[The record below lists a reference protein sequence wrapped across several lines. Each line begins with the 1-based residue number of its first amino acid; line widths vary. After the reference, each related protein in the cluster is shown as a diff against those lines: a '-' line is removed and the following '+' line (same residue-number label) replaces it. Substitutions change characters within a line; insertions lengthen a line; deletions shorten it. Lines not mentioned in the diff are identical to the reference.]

1 MQQLDRFRGELCSS
15 AAAVTRIVQDLIRLN
30 LGQYMPI
37 SAYVYLPQ
45 LPYDDMLSIYSVAYT
60 ALPLV
65 ISALNVKMSPSS
77 SQSRAHY
84 LETYSKSIELYSK
97 RYNGIDTV
105 YSMMERIL
113 EEAQSN
119 SRNLCLPT
127 SDFSHQDT
135 SPLSDTSEWFEIFVK
150 HPKLHLRVAFSF
162 DLSFS
167 KGKFPEDSDFPR
179 QLRADQLEE
188 YPYSHKRFM
197 SKENNP
203 TAEALMPLRSRIST
217 PIFDS
222 TILDSLQMTAVCQN
236 LDFMDLFGATT
247 PGRITDIS
255 ASLDIG
261 VGDTPIGVYLS
272 EQDTE
277 QSCEDDTIWDKVIL
291 DLFDQVVPG

>member
-1 MQQLDRFRGELCSS
+1 
-15 AAAVTRIVQDLIRLN
+15 
-30 LGQYMPI
+30 
-37 SAYVYLPQ
+37 
-45 LPYDDMLSIYSVAYT
+45 MLKIYSVAYT

-65 ISALNVKMSPSS
+65 ISALDVKMSPSS

-105 YSMMERIL
+105 SSMMERIL
-113 EEAQSN
+113 EEAESN

-135 SPLSDTSEWFEIFVK
+135 KPSSDTSEWFQIFVK

-167 KGKFPEDSDFPR
+167 TGKFPEDSDFPK

-188 YPYSHKRFM
+188 YPHPHKRIM
-197 SKENNP
+197 PAENNL
-203 TAEALMPLRSRIST
+203 TANASMPLLPQIST
-217 PIFDS
+217 PTFDS
-222 TILDSLQMTAVCQN
+222 TILDGLQMTAVCPN

-247 PGRITDIS
+247 PGRIIDIS
-255 ASLDIG
+255 TDLDAG
-261 VGDTPIGVYLS
+261 VGDTPM
-272 EQDTE
+272 EFFQPEKDNEETR
-277 QSCEDDTIWDKVIL
+277 EDDTIWEKVIL